1 MCCILQRITS
11 VLHAESYDL
20 SSGALR
26 AGIEPC
32 RLLATVSPS
41 LLHFLGT
48 RFPNTGCVS
57 FVLERCINC
66 HEHQVP
72 RHDRRPLRT
81 SHADNPR
88 AALETRGMQRTTW
101 RAELSR

>member
-1 MCCILQRITS
+1 VCCILQRITS

-88 AALETRGMQRTTW
+88 AALETRGMQRTT
-101 RAELSR
+101 